1 MKKFLFLLLFLLSF
15 VHAEDSE
22 KKWYVQIVGG
32 GGSNNS
38 PSLKGSII
46 NGRFGF
52 EYRPIPSIG
61 LGIGLS
67 NNSLKLEPKEP
78 AFIRA
83 LPYLLPSIL
92 LDGSGS
98 SIFQSL
104 LLYSAFESVTSSSAF
119 VT

>member
-1 MKKFLFLLLFLLSF
+1 M
-15 VHAEDSE
+15 
-22 KKWYVQIVGG
+22 
-32 GGSNNS
+32 GGSNNF